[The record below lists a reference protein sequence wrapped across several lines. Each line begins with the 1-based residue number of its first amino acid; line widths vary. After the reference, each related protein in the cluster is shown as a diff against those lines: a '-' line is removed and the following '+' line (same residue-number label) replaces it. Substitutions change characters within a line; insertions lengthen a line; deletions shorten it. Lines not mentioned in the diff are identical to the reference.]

1 MLRKFVIGAV
11 GACAGLSAVSTPTA
25 AHVTLE
31 RQEATIGSPYKA
43 VLRVPHGC
51 AGSPTTAIRVR
62 LPAGIIGVRPMP
74 KPGWQ
79 LNTVT
84 GRYQKPYTLRGAQV
98 NEGVTEI
105 AWSGGK
111 LLDTHYDE
119 FVFIGVI
126 TEELGGGQ
134 TIYFPVVQECET
146 GVHRWIDTPKGHAS
160 DNHGKGAAE
169 PAPGL
174 RLLPKR

>member
-1 MLRKFVIGAV
+1 MFRKLGLGATCAVV
-11 GACAGLSAVSTPTA
+11 GACAAS

-31 RQEATIGSPYKA
+31 RPETPVGASYKA
-43 VLRVPHGC
+43 VLRVLHGC
-51 AGSPTTAIRVR
+51 SGSPTTAIRVR
-62 LPAGIIGVRPMP
+62 IPDGVIGVKPMP
-74 KPGWQ
+74 KPGWT
-79 LNTVT
+79 LAIVT
-84 GRYQKPYTLRGAQV
+84 GRYPKPYTLRGTKMT
-98 NEGVTEI
+98 EGVTEI

-111 LLDTHYDE
+111 LADAHYDE
-119 FVFIGVI
+119 FVFTSVV
-126 TEELGGGQ
+126 TQELAAGT